1 MPNSWVRT
9 RKNFRKNKIRTNKIW
24 ALANKYNKAEP
35 KIIAITGSVASGKDF
50 IAKIFAK
57 NGFVVFDADQEV
69 RNIISNN
76 LQVIEKIAQAFPSAV
91 NNGKISRPEL
101 GNIVFKGN
109 STEVEQKTQLL
120 EQIIYP
126 ELQKFYGEFL
136 NKYRDR
142 PIILNIP
149 LFFEKANFTADIVIS
164 TIAPLKVRRK
174 RFFLREV
181 LKNGNLS
188 LSSQENIS
196 FRQNGKGQKM
206 PLININSQNRRV
218 LNAKFFAINAT
229 QINNLERKKL
239 YKDGL
244 IDYLINTNC
253 SKKRV
258 KTQILEIMPDLMK
271 NKPNC

>member
-1 MPNSWVRT
+1 MSRLIKKIAKKKRFNGLWVGKPEI
-9 RKNFRKNKIRTNKIW
+9 KNRNKK
-24 ALANKYNKAEP
+24 P
-35 KIIAITGSVASGKDF
+35 IIAITGSIASGKDF

-76 LQVIEKIAQAFPSAV
+76 LQVIEKIAQTFPNAV
-91 NNGKISRPEL
+91 NSGKISRPEL
-101 GNIVFKGN
+101 GDMVFKGN
-109 STEVEQKTQLL
+109 SAEVQQKTKAL

-126 ELQKFYGEFL
+126 ELQKFYEELL
-136 NKYRDR
+136 NKYRDQ

-164 TIAPLKVRRK
+164 AIAPLKVRRK
-174 RFFLREV
+174 RFFLREI

-188 LSSQENIS
+188 SPNQENIS

-253 SKKRV
+253 SKNRV
-258 KTQILEIMPDLMK
+258 KTQILEIMNETMPK
-271 NKPNC
+271 KQ